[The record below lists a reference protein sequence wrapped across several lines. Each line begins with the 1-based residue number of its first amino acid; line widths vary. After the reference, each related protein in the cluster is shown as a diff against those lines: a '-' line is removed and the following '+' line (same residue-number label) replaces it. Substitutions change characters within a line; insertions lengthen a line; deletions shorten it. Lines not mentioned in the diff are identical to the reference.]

1 MKVSSMRKVAV
12 IGVGCTKFGEIWEK
26 SLRDLAV
33 EAGVKAIEDAGISGE
48 EIDALFGGNMS
59 AGRFVEQEHV
69 GALIADYSGLA
80 SLHIPAVRVEA
91 ADASGGVALHNAV
104 LAVASGFY
112 DVVVAA
118 GVEKVTDVDAERAEE
133 LLASS
138 VDREWEAIYGG
149 TLPALFAQI
158 ARAHMRAYGTT
169 EEQLANV
176 AVKNHRNA
184 VHNEIAQYRREIS
197 VDAVLKSP
205 YVAEPLKVLDCSTPA
220 DGAAALVLCDA
231 EKARS
236 YTDSPIYILASS
248 LASDS
253 LSLHD
258 RRDITTMD
266 ATVEAARKA
275 FRAARIEP
283 TQVKVAEVHDIYTIS
298 EIVSIEDL
306 GFFKKGEGG
315 RATEEGETEIGGK
328 VAVNPSGG
336 LKACGHPPGATG
348 IRQAVE
354 IVLQLRGEAGKRQVP
369 NAEIGI
375 SHNIGG
381 TGGTAVVHIFSPS
394 PS

>member
-1 MKVSSMRKVAV
+1 MSSMRKVAV

-275 FRAARIEP
+275 FKAARIEP
-283 TQVKVAEVHDIYTIS
+283 SQVKVAEVHDIYTIS

-315 RATEEGETEIGGK
+315 KATEEGETEIGGK

>member
-1 MKVSSMRKVAV
+1 MRKVAV

-253 LSLHD
+253 LSLHS

-275 FRAARIEP
+275 FKAARIEP
-283 TQVKVAEVHDIYTIS
+283 SQVKVAEVHDIYTIS

-306 GFFKKGEGG
+306 GLFKKGEGG
-315 RATEEGETEIGGK
+315 KATEEGETEIGGK

-381 TGGTAVVHIFSPS
+381 TGGTAVVHIFSAS
-394 PS
+394 LS

>member
-1 MKVSSMRKVAV
+1 MRKVAV

-275 FRAARIEP
+275 FKAARIEP
-283 TQVKVAEVHDIYTIS
+283 SQVKVAEVHDIYTIS

-315 RATEEGETEIGGK
+315 KATEEGETEIGGK

>member
-1 MKVSSMRKVAV
+1 MRKVAV

-283 TQVKVAEVHDIYTIS
+283 SQVKVAEVHDIYTIS

-315 RATEEGETEIGGK
+315 KATEEGETEIGGK

>member
-1 MKVSSMRKVAV
+1 MRKVAV

-33 EAGVKAIEDAGISGE
+33 EAGVKAIEDAGISGD

-158 ARAHMRAYGTT
+158 ARTHMRAYGTT

-220 DGAAALVLCDA
+220 DGAAAVVLCDA

-248 LASDS
+248 LASDA
-253 LSLHD
+253 LSLHS

-275 FRAARIEP
+275 FKAARIEP
-283 TQVKVAEVHDIYTIS
+283 SEVKVAEVHDIYTIS

-315 RATEEGETEIGGK
+315 KATEEGETEIGGK
-328 VAVNPSGG
+328 IAVNPSGG

-369 NAEIGI
+369 NAEIGL

-381 TGGTAVVHIFSPS
+381 TGGTATVHIFSAS

>member
-1 MKVSSMRKVAV
+1 MRKVAV

-169 EEQLANV
+169 EEHLANV

-248 LASDS
+248 LASDA
-253 LSLHD
+253 LSLHS

-283 TQVKVAEVHDIYTIS
+283 SQVKVAEVHDIYTIS

-315 RATEEGETEIGGK
+315 KATEEGETEIGGK

-369 NAEIGI
+369 NAEIGL

-381 TGGTAVVHIFSPS
+381 TGGTAVVHIFSAS

>member
-1 MKVSSMRKVAV
+1 MRKVAV

-283 TQVKVAEVHDIYTIS
+283 SQVKVAEVHDIYTIS

-315 RATEEGETEIGGK
+315 KATEEGETEIGGK

-381 TGGTAVVHIFSPS
+381 TGGTAVVHIFSAS
-394 PS
+394 WSR

>member
-1 MKVSSMRKVAV
+1 MRKVAV

-275 FRAARIEP
+275 FKAARIEP
-283 TQVKVAEVHDIYTIS
+283 SQVKVAEVHDIYTIS

-306 GFFKKGEGG
+306 GFFKKGGGG

>member
-1 MKVSSMRKVAV
+1 MRKVAV

-266 ATVEAARKA
+266 ATIEAARKA

-283 TQVKVAEVHDIYTIS
+283 SQVKVAEVHDIYTIS

-315 RATEEGETEIGGK
+315 KATEEGETEIGGK

-381 TGGTAVVHIFSPS
+381 TGGTATVHIFSAS
-394 PS
+394 LS

>member
-1 MKVSSMRKVAV
+1 MRKVAV

-248 LASDS
+248 LASDA

-283 TQVKVAEVHDIYTIS
+283 SQVKVAEVHDIYTIS

-315 RATEEGETEIGGK
+315 KATEEGETEIGGK

-381 TGGTAVVHIFSPS
+381 TGGTAVVHIFSAS

>member
-1 MKVSSMRKVAV
+1 MRKVAV

-33 EAGVKAIEDAGISGE
+33 EAGVKALEDAGISGD

-158 ARAHMRAYGTT
+158 ARTHMRAYGTT
-169 EEQLANV
+169 EEQLAKV

-220 DGAAALVLCDA
+220 DGAAAVVLCDA

-248 LASDS
+248 LASDA
-253 LSLHD
+253 LSLHS

-275 FRAARIEP
+275 FKAARIEP
-283 TQVKVAEVHDIYTIS
+283 SQVKVAEVHDIYTIS

-315 RATEEGETEIGGK
+315 KATEEGETEIGGK

-369 NAEIGI
+369 NAEIGL

-381 TGGTAVVHIFSPS
+381 TGGTAVVHIFSAS

>member
-1 MKVSSMRKVAV
+1 MRKVAV

-158 ARAHMRAYGTT
+158 ARTHMRAYGTT

-248 LASDS
+248 LASDA
-253 LSLHD
+253 LSLHS

-275 FRAARIEP
+275 FKAARIEP
-283 TQVKVAEVHDIYTIS
+283 SQVKVAEVHDIYTIS

-315 RATEEGETEIGGK
+315 KATEEGETEIGGK

-354 IVLQLRGEAGKRQVP
+354 IVLQLRGEAGKRQAP
-369 NAEIGI
+369 NAEIGL

-381 TGGTAVVHIFSPS
+381 TGGTAVVHVFSAS
-394 PS
+394 LS

>member
-1 MKVSSMRKVAV
+1 MRKVAV

-91 ADASGGVALHNAV
+91 ADASGSVALHNAV

-197 VDAVLKSP
+197 ADAVLKSP

-248 LASDS
+248 LASDA

-283 TQVKVAEVHDIYTIS
+283 SQVKVAEVHDIYTIS

-315 RATEEGETEIGGK
+315 KATEEGETEIGGK

-381 TGGTAVVHIFSPS
+381 TGGTAVVHIFSAS

>member
-1 MKVSSMRKVAV
+1 
-12 IGVGCTKFGEIWEK
+12 
-26 SLRDLAV
+26 
-33 EAGVKAIEDAGISGE
+33 
-48 EIDALFGGNMS
+48 
-59 AGRFVEQEHV
+59 
-69 GALIADYSGLA
+69 
-80 SLHIPAVRVEA
+80 
-91 ADASGGVALHNAV
+91 
-104 LAVASGFY
+104 
-112 DVVVAA
+112 
-118 GVEKVTDVDAERAEE
+118 
-133 LLASS
+133 
-138 VDREWEAIYGG
+138 
-149 TLPALFAQI
+149 
-158 ARAHMRAYGTT
+158 
-169 EEQLANV
+169 
-176 AVKNHRNA
+176 
-184 VHNEIAQYRREIS
+184 
-197 VDAVLKSP
+197 VLKSP

-220 DGAAALVLCDA
+220 DGAAAVVLCDA

-275 FRAARIEP
+275 FKAARIEP
-283 TQVKVAEVHDIYTIS
+283 SQVKVAEVHDIYTIS

-315 RATEEGETEIGGK
+315 KATEEGETEIGGK

-369 NAEIGI
+369 NAEIGL

-381 TGGTAVVHIFSPS
+381 TGGTAVVHIFSAS
-394 PS
+394 WSR

>member
-1 MKVSSMRKVAV
+1 MRKVAV

-236 YTDSPIYILASS
+236 YSDSPIYILASS
-248 LASDS
+248 LASDA
-253 LSLHD
+253 LSLHS

-283 TQVKVAEVHDIYTIS
+283 SQVKVAEVHDIYTIS

-306 GFFKKGEGG
+306 GFFKKGGG
-315 RATEEGETEIGGK
+315 GKATEEGETEIGGK

-354 IVLQLRGEAGKRQVP
+354 IVLQLRGEAGKRQVQ

>member
-1 MKVSSMRKVAV
+1 MRKVAV

-158 ARAHMRAYGTT
+158 ARTHMRAYGTT
-169 EEQLANV
+169 EEQLAKV

-184 VHNEIAQYRREIS
+184 VRNEIAQYRREIS

-248 LASDS
+248 LASDA
-253 LSLHD
+253 LSLHS

-275 FRAARIEP
+275 FKAARIEP
-283 TQVKVAEVHDIYTIS
+283 SQVKVAEVHDIYTIS

-315 RATEEGETEIGGK
+315 KATEEGETEIGGK

-354 IVLQLRGEAGKRQVP
+354 IVLQLRGDAGKRQVP
-369 NAEIGI
+369 NAEIGL

-381 TGGTAVVHIFSPS
+381 TGGTATVHIFSAS
-394 PS
+394 LS

>member
-1 MKVSSMRKVAV
+1 MRKVAV

-220 DGAAALVLCDA
+220 DGAAAVVLCDA

-248 LASDS
+248 LASDA
-253 LSLHD
+253 LSLHS

-275 FRAARIEP
+275 FKAARIKP
-283 TQVKVAEVHDIYTIS
+283 SQVKVAEVHDIYTIS

-315 RATEEGETEIGGK
+315 KATEEGETEIGGK
-328 VAVNPSGG
+328 IAVNPSGG

-369 NAEIGI
+369 NAEIGL

-381 TGGTAVVHIFSPS
+381 TGGTAVVHIFSAS
-394 PS
+394 LS

>member
-1 MKVSSMRKVAV
+1 MRKVAV

-275 FRAARIEP
+275 FKAARIEP
-283 TQVKVAEVHDIYTIS
+283 SQVKVAEVHDIYTIS

-315 RATEEGETEIGGK
+315 KATEEGETEIGGK

-381 TGGTAVVHIFSPS
+381 TGGTAVVHIFSAS

>member
-1 MKVSSMRKVAV
+1 MRKVAV

-275 FRAARIEP
+275 FKAARIEP
-283 TQVKVAEVHDIYTIS
+283 SQVKVAEVHDIYTIS

-315 RATEEGETEIGGK
+315 KATEEGETEIGGK

-369 NAEIGI
+369 NAEIGL

-381 TGGTAVVHIFSPS
+381 TGGTAVVHIFSAS

>member
-1 MKVSSMRKVAV
+1 MRKVAV

-283 TQVKVAEVHDIYTIS
+283 SQVKVAEVHDIYTIS

-315 RATEEGETEIGGK
+315 KATEEGETEIGGK

-381 TGGTAVVHIFSPS
+381 TGGTAVVHIFSAS